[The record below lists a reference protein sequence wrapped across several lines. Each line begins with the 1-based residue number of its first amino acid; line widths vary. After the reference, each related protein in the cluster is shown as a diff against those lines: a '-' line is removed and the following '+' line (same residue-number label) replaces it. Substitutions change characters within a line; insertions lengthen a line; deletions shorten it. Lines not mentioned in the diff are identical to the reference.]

1 MSPAR
6 SPNGFALIGALWL
19 LVVISAVGL
28 GMGLEAR
35 DRRLQVLSR
44 VEEDRARE
52 AARAGIEHARARL
65 QALLDADPVAGFL
78 PNSPL
83 DPWAEADSILE
94 EPIEALGGNYQVRL
108 TNPGARLH
116 LNHATEEEL
125 RRLLEALRV
134 DAGRADRI
142 AQSVRD
148 WRDPDDFHRA
158 RGAEAEDYAR
168 RGSPIRPRNGPFRD
182 LSELRHVKDVTPE
195 VLERVLPY
203 LTLVGEGRVNVYAAE
218 RPVLLALPGMT
229 EEAVGVLMRLKRQ
242 SRRISSVADLA
253 TELSPH
259 SQEVFQERLPDLMT
273 RATLEIRELEV
284 VSTGRLNNGRPGLAI
299 QGLFVRGGDHV
310 FLVWT
315 RVER

>member
-1 MSPAR
+1 MTPAGQ
-6 SPNGFALIGALWL
+6 PNGFALIGALWL
-19 LVVISAVGL
+19 MVVISAIGL
-28 GMGLEAR
+28 QMGLEAR

-44 VEEDRARE
+44 IEETGARE
-52 AARAGIEHARARL
+52 TARAGIEHARARL

-94 EPIEALGGNYQVRL
+94 EPIGALRANYQVSL

-142 AQSVRD
+142 AQSVMD
-148 WRDPDDFHRA
+148 WRDPDDLHHA
-158 RGAEAEDYAR
+158 RGAEAEDYVR
-168 RGSPIRPRNGPFRD
+168 RRSPVRPRNGPFRD
-182 LSELRHVKDVTPE
+182 LSELRHVKNVTPE
-195 VLERVLPY
+195 VLERVLPH
-203 LTLVGEGRVNVYAAE
+203 LTLVGEGRVNLYAAE

-229 EEAVGVLMRLKRQ
+229 EEAVAALMRLRRQ
-242 SRRISSVADLA
+242 GRRLSSVADLA
-253 TELSPH
+253 AELSPRP
-259 SQEVFQERLPDLMT
+259 QEVFQERLPDLMT
-273 RATLEIRELEV
+273 RATLETRELEV
-284 VSTGRLNNGRPGLAI
+284 VSTGRLDNGRPGVTI
-299 QGLFVRGGDHV
+299 RGLFVRGGDHV